1 VRPPQ
6 GHGRGAG
13 SDRRT
18 AGVTWN
24 AKVNASA
31 NEVSASR
38 LAGRTEQHWNR
49 ATPERHRNRTRVP
62 HQPGVELSHPCSLHP
77 TPDIEHE
84 HVGQSVVW
92 KPLIPEREVRAIE
105 EGRGQIAPKT
115 LPKHPRN
122 PEIQHAASVLP
133 VNVHA
138 IDPDLP
144 PFQMSRSCST
154 FSALGSS
161 HLSEALLARAT
172 RALGQRRRSLPR
184 RALRS
189 RRSRLGI
196 SRLEPRGVHVERGV
210 RLVSYGRLRSL
221 HGQRGRRCSL
231 RGGRRRG

>member
-1 VRPPQ
+1 M
-6 GHGRGAG
+6 
-13 SDRRT
+13 
-18 AGVTWN
+18 
-24 AKVNASA
+24 
-31 NEVSASR
+31 E
-38 LAGRTEQHWNR
+38 
-49 ATPERHRNRTRVP
+49 
-62 HQPGVELSHPCSLHP
+62 EL
-77 TPDIEHE
+77 T
-84 HVGQSVVW
+84 
-92 KPLIPEREVRAIE
+92 VRAVAFE
-105 EGRGQIAPKT
+105 T
-115 LPKHPRN
+115 LEDLNTFGVFLGENQDGTGERLEVQRALEFDEQDHDLGMATDFLCVS
-122 PEIQHAASVLP
+122 HAASVLP